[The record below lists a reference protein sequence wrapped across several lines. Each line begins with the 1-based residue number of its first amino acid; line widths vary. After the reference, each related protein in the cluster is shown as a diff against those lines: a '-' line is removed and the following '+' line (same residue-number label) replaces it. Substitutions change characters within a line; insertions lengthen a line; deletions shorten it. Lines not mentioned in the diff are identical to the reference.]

1 MIIGVDID
9 DTISDTYEV
18 MMNYAQEYIINFLKK
33 EPIIDEKVKC
43 ENHFYV
49 SALYNWRIEEENDFL
64 ENYFQ
69 KILINVKPKTLAVDY
84 LNKLKRDGN
93 KIIIITARARTDL
106 CDVEKLT
113 EDWIYKNNIPCDKLI
128 IDAENKL
135 VVAEKENI
143 DVFID
148 DSFVNCKMVADNK
161 IKTFIMDTRVNKEF
175 FDENIERVYSW
186 PHLYMKL
193 KEINK

>member
-1 MIIGVDID
+1 M
-9 DTISDTYEV
+9 
-18 MMNYAQEYIINFLKK
+18 
-33 EPIIDEKVKC
+33 
-43 ENHFYV
+43 
-49 SALYNWRIEEENDFL
+49 
-64 ENYFQ
+64 
-69 KILINVKPKTLAVDY
+69 
-84 LNKLKRDGN
+84 
-93 KIIIITARARTDL
+93 